1 MARIG
6 FSAAALAAGL
16 GVAGA
21 AFAGAIGG
29 PAEVVDGDGLRFG
42 PVAVRLHGIDAPE
55 LGQKCAKPGGG
66 KWDCGAAAADRL
78 EQLVAG
84 GEVRCAPLDRDG
96 YGRVIAR
103 CEAGGVDLGAA
114 LAGEGLAWA
123 FVRYSSDY
131 VAEETAARTAK
142 RGVWQ
147 AASEPPWEFR
157 AERWAGAAQTAPRPD
172 CPIKGNVNDEGER
185 IYHTPWSPW
194 YGKTKIDEAKGEAWF
209 CDEAEALAAGWRPAR
224 FRG

>member
-1 MARIG
+1 MNMQHARIVLRPRG
-6 FSAAALAAGL
+6 ALDSFDLAVRLLRSEFRTFGPLALAVLGPAAGL
-16 GVAGA
+16 V
-21 AFAGAIGG
+21 F
-29 PAEVVDGDGLRFG
+29 VGDALGL
-42 PVAVRLHGIDAPE
+42 
-55 LGQKCAKPGGG
+55 
-66 KWDCGAAAADRL
+66 
-78 EQLVAG
+78 G
-84 GEVRCAPLDRDG
+84 GE
-96 YGRVIAR
+96 RV
-103 CEAGGVDLGAA
+103 EP